1 MKAIRAIDHGLTIL
15 VTALLICSFA
25 IMLALAVLQLL
36 LRGMLHTSII
46 WGDVAARQLVI
57 WVGFFGAYIATRGGK
72 HFHIDV
78 LTRLFPPRAR
88 LWINAV
94 TDLFT
99 AVVCAFLVRAGATF
113 ISAGLDPQATLFLG
127 IPQTAAAMIVPGG
140 FALIALQLLLR
151 ALESITKALGGAS
164 PEGTA

>member
-1 MKAIRAIDHGLTIL
+1 
-15 VTALLICSFA
+15 
-25 IMLALAVLQLL
+25 MLALSVLQLL
-36 LRGMLHTSII
+36 LRGTLHTSIS

-88 LWINAV
+88 LWINSV

-99 AVVCAFLVRAGATF
+99 AVVCFFLVRAGATF
-113 ISAGLDPQATLFLG
+113 VSAGLDPHATLFLG
-127 IPQTAAAMIVPGG
+127 IPQTAAAMIVPAG
-140 FALIALQLLLR
+140 FALITLQLLFR
-151 ALESITKALGGAS
+151 TLESVRKALGGAA
-164 PEGTA
+164 PEGASR